1 MTSPATATRPD
12 RRSTARPAHPPRP
25 ARPPR
30 PVEAAPRP
38 RLRVVEPPTRRR
50 VRPAFVVGLAAF
62 VVFGALLAAA
72 VVHSMLVS
80 GQAHLDD
87 VSTTTRVER
96 EELERAQ
103 VRLASLQSP
112 ERITRE
118 AERLGM
124 VPGSGDNW
132 IQGDPQATGGPT
144 AAVPEA
150 TVPEATVPEAG
161 VAAPAGVRET
171 PDAGGGSTADG
182 RAEVAVTGAQVAR

>member
-1 MTSPATATRPD
+1 MNSTATAPRPD
-12 RRSTARPAHPPRP
+12 RRTARPL
-25 ARPPR
+25 R
-30 PVEAAPRP
+30 PVEVAPRP

-50 VRPAFVVGLAAF
+50 IRPAFIVGLAVF

-87 VSTTTRVER
+87 VSSSTRIER
-96 EELERAQ
+96 EELEREQ

-132 IQGDPQATGGPT
+132 IQGDPGAASTTPT
-144 AAVPEA
+144 EADAGAVPERRSS
-150 TVPEATVPEAG
+150 G
-161 VAAPAGVRET
+161 SRRG
-171 PDAGGGSTADG
+171 DGGSTSTDDRG
-182 RAEVAVTGAQVAR
+182 EVAATDAQVTR